1 MDTELP
7 ARIDRL
13 EEQLA
18 HQSHTIDEL
27 NEVVARQADLID
39 ALGRKIAALTSQVEE
54 LEDAAIPQPAITKPP
69 HY

>member
-1 MDTELP
+1 MDSDTL

-13 EEQLA
+13 EEQIA

-27 NEVVARQADLID
+27 NEVVSRQADLID
-39 ALGRKIAALTSQVEE
+39 GLTRKIAALTCQVED
-54 LEDAAIPQPAITKPP
+54 LEDASIPQPAITKPP